1 MKRVLIAAGIV
12 AALAMSASA
21 YAARGSH
28 FQGVVKGG
36 GTMLFTTGNPDHHHV
51 VRSFQ
56 WNDVPVTCQSPTHT
70 TSTYTFS
77 HSIRIRHAQFHGL
90 DVAGPGAAMHV
101 SGTFSHQGHRAKG
114 TLQINGDIFEGNACK
129 TGKLDWHAQ
138 RVPHH

>member
-51 VRSFQ
+51 VRDFQ
-56 WNDVPVTCQSPTHT
+56 LERRTGDLSEPDPHHLDLHLQPLDQDQARSVPRP
-70 TSTYTFS
+70 
-77 HSIRIRHAQFHGL
+77 RRGR
-90 DVAGPGAAMHV
+90 AGRGDAREWQLLPPGAP
-101 SGTFSHQGHRAKG
+101 
-114 TLQINGDIFEGNACK
+114 C
-129 TGKLDWHAQ
+129 
-138 RVPHH
+138 